1 MNDSKSFS
9 MQNARTKGDAGTLN
23 IEKFNINEV
32 PNFVD
37 YLRSGWGISLAVA
50 IDFTSSNGEYSNP
63 SSLHYL
69 GSFN

>member
-1 MNDSKSFS
+1 M
-9 MQNARTKGDAGTLN
+9 MWTQNLVIRE
-23 IEKFNINEV
+23 I

-50 IDFTSSNGEYSNP
+50 IDYTGSNGTPTDP

-69 GSFN
+69 GGNN